1 MDPYPL
7 MWTTMRIVITF
18 VATWTLAPL
27 ILGKLLR
34 GHVDAVNRKM
44 TMTMTAYQIVWIVAQ
59 MMTRM
64 MKIMI
69 ICAKSMTHAL
79 QMSKM
84 ISIAMDYATR
94 WTHVLQILSMHVM
107 GVKDRIQYSKRL
119 VPPTRNGHGL
129 CYFFALDVYYYVSL
143 LLLALSSSR
152 KKKRKKEREAPYT
165 TENQDFSTTVEI
177 VDSEQNASEFR
188 KHPLSPS
195 EKRIES
201 VSEEPD
207 EVNSSFKAPQEE
219 IFAEVVDEDILSDDG
234 VHMAPDVISES
245 GRPESPSSTFA
256 V

>member
-152 KKKRKKEREAPYT
+152 KK
-165 TENQDFSTTVEI
+165 
-177 VDSEQNASEFR
+177 
-188 KHPLSPS
+188 
-195 EKRIES
+195 IES
-201 VSEEPD
+201 VSEESD